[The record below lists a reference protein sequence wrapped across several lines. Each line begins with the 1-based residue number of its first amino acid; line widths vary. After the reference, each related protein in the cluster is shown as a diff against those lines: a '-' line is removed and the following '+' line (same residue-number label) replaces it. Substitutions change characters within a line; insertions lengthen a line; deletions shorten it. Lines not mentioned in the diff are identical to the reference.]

1 MYLLMAD
8 NAQQADKSELCTG
21 KGSLTQ
27 ELEYHVSTPVCVLL
41 LAEANKPV
49 AMRGGLQCGINMAS

>member
-49 AMRGGLQCGINMAS
+49 AMRGGL

>member
-1 MYLLMAD
+1 MAD
-8 NAQQADKSELCTG
+8 NGQRAHRSELCTG

-27 ELEYHVSTPVCVLL
+27 ELEYPLSTPVCVLW

-49 AMRGGLQCGINMAS
+49 AMHVGLQGGINMGS